1 MAENHAGLDIPA
13 HQGDQDTSVTAGGP
27 PPAVLL
33 EHVTKTYKT
42 RGGTIDAVRDVSLRA
57 GAGQVI
63 SMVGPSGCGKS
74 TVLKM
79 VAGLIPADQGR
90 MEVFGEPAGAGR
102 RDCGIMLQSPVLLPW
117 RTVLDNV
124 LLPIEIFRLDRRA
137 ARERASALL
146 QLVGLSGFES
156 QHPWEL
162 SGGMQQRVSLARL
175 LVFEPKILLL
185 DEPFAALDEFT
196 RERLNFEVLDIHER
210 LSPAVVYITHNILE
224 AVITSDVVFV
234 MTPRPGRIVDA
245 VEIELPR
252 PRTRAMIE
260 SSEALRYVARIR
272 HALDVGGERTGGTE

>member
-1 MAENHAGLDIPA
+1 MEER
-13 HQGDQDTSVTAGGP
+13 GDTAGAEA
-27 PPAVLL
+27 PAVLL

-42 RGGTIDAVRDVSLRA
+42 RSGTIDAVHDVSLRA
-57 GAGQVI
+57 GSGQVI

-79 VAGLIPADQGR
+79 VAGLISADQGH
-90 MEVFGEPAGAGR
+90 MEVLGEPARAGR

-117 RTVLDNV
+117 RKVIDNV
-124 LLPIEIFRLDRRA
+124 LLPIEIFGLDRKA
-137 ARERASALL
+137 ARERAARLLALA
-146 QLVGLSGFES
+146 GLEGFED
-156 QHPWEL
+156 QHPSEL

-196 RERLNFEVLDIHER
+196 RERLNFEVLAIHER
-210 LSPAVVYITHNILE
+210 LSPAIVYITHNILE

-245 VEIELPR
+245 VDIDLAR
-252 PRTRAMIE
+252 PRTRAMLE
-260 SSEALRYVARIR
+260 SADALRHLARIR
-272 HALDVGGERTGGTE
+272 HALAVGERN

>member
-1 MAENHAGLDIPA
+1 MEERSD
-13 HQGDQDTSVTAGGP
+13 TAGAEA
-27 PPAVLL
+27 PAVLL

-42 RGGTIDAVRDVSLRA
+42 RGGTIDAVHDVSLRA
-57 GAGQVI
+57 GGGQVI

-74 TVLKM
+74 TVLKL
-79 VAGLIPADQGR
+79 VAGLISADQGR
-90 MEVFGEPAGAGR
+90 MEVLGEPARAGR

-117 RTVLDNV
+117 RKVIENV
-124 LLPIEIFRLDRRA
+124 LLPIEIFGLDCKE

-146 QLVGLSGFES
+146 ALAGLEGFED

-196 RERLNFEVLDIHER
+196 RERLNFEVLAIHER
-210 LSPAVVYITHNILE
+210 LSPAIVYITHNILE

-245 VEIELPR
+245 VDIDLPR
-252 PRTRAMIE
+252 PRTRAMLE
-260 SSEALRYVARIR
+260 SPEALRHVARIR
-272 HALDVGGERTGGTE
+272 HALDVGGERNGGTA